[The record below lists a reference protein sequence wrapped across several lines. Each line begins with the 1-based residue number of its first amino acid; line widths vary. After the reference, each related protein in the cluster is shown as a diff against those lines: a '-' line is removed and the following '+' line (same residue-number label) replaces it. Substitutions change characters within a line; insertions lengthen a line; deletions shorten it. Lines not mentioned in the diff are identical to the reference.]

1 MQGHLCTF
9 GQAMKALQYLNKY
22 FYKYRTKLF
31 VGFLITVVARIFSL
45 FTPRLIGNSLTA
57 VEQYVKSDDASLDSI
72 QELLLFNILI
82 IIGASLVS
90 GFFTFLMRQTII
102 NVSRY
107 VEFDLK
113 NEIFWHYQKLTQRFY
128 KNNRTGDLM
137 NRISEDVGKVRMYVG
152 PAFMYSINTV
162 ALFIIVISYMIS
174 IAPALT
180 LYTILPL
187 PILSVTIYKL
197 SRIINEKSTRVQE
210 VLSKM
215 SSFAQESFSGIGV
228 IKSYN
233 LQRIMNQGFDDLASE
248 SYQKNMSLVKV
259 QAWFFPLMILL
270 IGFSN
275 LIVIYVGGNQY
286 INNEIE
292 IGVLAEFIIYV
303 NMLTWPVAVVGW
315 ITSIVQQAEASQ
327 ERINLFLKEEP
338 EIKDGPGVQKEIK
351 GALELKNVSLR
362 YPETQIQALE
372 NISLKIPTG
381 TTLGILGNIGSGKS
395 TLLDLITRLYDP
407 SEGKILLD
415 GIDLKEYTLEQLRE
429 AIGSIPQNA
438 FLFSESIEDNI
449 RFGSINASKEAIQ
462 EASKEAVVHKNI
474 IAFKEGYQ
482 TLLGERGVTLS
493 GGQIQR
499 VSIARAFIKDPKI
512 LLLDDCLSAV
522 DTDTEEEILKHLK
535 KIAQNKTT
543 LIVSH
548 RISSLKHADQIIVFE
563 NGKIVQQG
571 KHLELTGVSGYY
583 KELFEKQQADRN
595 K

>member
-1 MQGHLCTF
+1 
-9 GQAMKALQYLNKY
+9 MKALQYLNKY
-22 FYKYRTKLF
+22 FYKYRTQLLL
-31 VGFLITVVARIFSL
+31 GFLITVIARIFSL
-45 FTPRLIGNSLTA
+45 FAPRLIGNSLTA
-57 VEQYVKSDDASLDSI
+57 VEQYLQSENPDSEAI
-72 QELLLFNILI
+72 QRVLLVNILI
-82 IIGASLVS
+82 ILGTALAS

-107 VEFDLK
+107 IEFDLK

-174 IAPALT
+174 IAPTLT
-180 LYTILPL
+180 LYTLLPL

-197 SRIINEKSTRVQE
+197 SRIINEKSTLVQE

-215 SSFAQESFSGIGV
+215 SSFAQESFSGIAV

-233 LQRIMNQGFDDLASE
+233 LQDKIFSGFDDLAE
-248 SYQKNMSLVKV
+248 DSYQKNMSLVKV

-270 IGFSN
+270 IGCSN

-327 ERINLFLKEEP
+327 KRINDFLKEAP
-338 EIKDGPGVQKEIK
+338 EIFDGPGITKEITGTIEFK
-351 GALELKNVSLR
+351 GVSLT
-362 YPETQIQALE
+362 YPETQINAL
-372 NISLKIPTG
+372 NQINLKIPAG
-381 TTLGILGNIGSGKS
+381 STLGIIGNIGSGKS
-395 TLLDLITRLYDP
+395 TLLELISRLYDP
-407 SEGKILLD
+407 TSGKLTLD
-415 GIDLKEYTLEQLRE
+415 GVDLKQYKLEELRSS
-429 AIGSIPQNA
+429 IGYIPQNA
-438 FLFSESIEDNI
+438 FLFSESIENNI
-449 RFGSINASKEAIQ
+449 RFGSINASEEEII
-462 EASKEAVVHKNI
+462 EASKKATVHENI
-474 IAFKEGYQ
+474 INFNKGYK
-482 TLLGERGVTLS
+482 TILGERGVTLS

-535 KIAQNKTT
+535 AVSKNKTT

-548 RISSLKHADQIIVFE
+548 RISSLKHADQIVVFE

-571 KHLELTGVSGYY
+571 KHLDLIKIDGYY
-583 KELFEKQQADRN
+583 KELFEKQQADN
-595 K
+595 SK

>member
-1 MQGHLCTF
+1 
-9 GQAMKALQYLNKY
+9 MKALQYLNKY
-22 FYKYRTKLF
+22 FYKYRTQLLL
-31 VGFLITVVARIFSL
+31 GFLITVIARIFSL
-45 FTPRLIGNSLTA
+45 FAPRLIGNSLTA
-57 VEQYVKSDDASLDSI
+57 VEQYLQSENPDSEAI
-72 QELLLFNILI
+72 QRVLLVNILI
-82 IIGASLVS
+82 ILGTALAS

-107 VEFDLK
+107 IEFDLK

-174 IAPALT
+174 IAPTLT
-180 LYTILPL
+180 LYTLLPL

-197 SRIINEKSTRVQE
+197 SRIINEKSTLVQE

-215 SSFAQESFSGIGV
+215 SSFAQESFSGIAV

-233 LQRIMNQGFDDLASE
+233 LQDKVFSGFDDLAE
-248 SYQKNMSLVKV
+248 DSYQKNMSLVKV

-270 IGFSN
+270 IGCSN

-327 ERINLFLKEEP
+327 KRINDFLKEAP
-338 EIKDGPGVQKEIK
+338 EIFDGPGVTKEITGTIEFK
-351 GALELKNVSLR
+351 GVSLT
-362 YPETQIQALE
+362 YPETQINAL
-372 NISLKIPTG
+372 NQINLKIPAG
-381 TTLGILGNIGSGKS
+381 STLGIIGNIGSGKS
-395 TLLDLITRLYDP
+395 TLLELISRLYDP
-407 SEGKILLD
+407 TSGKLTLD
-415 GIDLKEYTLEQLRE
+415 GVDLKQYKLEELRSS
-429 AIGSIPQNA
+429 IGYIPQNA
-438 FLFSESIEDNI
+438 FLFSESIENNI
-449 RFGSINASKEAIQ
+449 RFGSINASEEEII
-462 EASKEAVVHKNI
+462 EASKKAAVHENI
-474 IAFKEGYQ
+474 INFNEGYK
-482 TLLGERGVTLS
+482 TILGERGVTLS

-535 KIAQNKTT
+535 AVSKNKTT

-548 RISSLKHADQIIVFE
+548 RISSLKHADQIVVFE

-571 KHLELTGVSGYY
+571 KHLDLIKIDGYY
-583 KELFEKQQADRN
+583 KELFEKQQADN
-595 K
+595 SK

>member
-1 MQGHLCTF
+1 MN
-9 GQAMKALQYLNKY
+9 ALKYLNKY

-31 VGFLITVVARIFSL
+31 LGFLITIIARIFSL
-45 FTPRLIGNSLTA
+45 FAPRLIGNSLTA
-57 VEQYVKSDDASLDSI
+57 VEKYLQSENNDFEKI
-72 QELLLFNILI
+72 QHILMVNILI
-82 IIGASLVS
+82 IIGATLIS

-102 NVSRY
+102 NVSRFI
-107 VEFDLK
+107 EFDLK

-137 NRISEDVGKVRMYVG
+137 SRISEDVSKVRMYVG
-152 PAFMYSINTV
+152 PAFMYSINTIS
-162 ALFIIVISYMIS
+162 LFIIVISYMIS
-174 IAPALT
+174 IAPILT

-187 PILSVTIYKL
+187 PILSFTIYKL
-197 SRIINEKSTRVQE
+197 SRIINEKSTLVQE

-215 SSFAQESFSGIGV
+215 SSSAQESFSGIAV

-233 LQRIMNQGFDDLASE
+233 LQSKISNKFNDLAIE

-270 IGFSN
+270 IGCSN
-275 LIVIYVGGNQY
+275 LIVIYIGGNQY

-327 ERINLFLKEEP
+327 KRINSFLKEQP
-338 EIKDGPGVQKEIK
+338 EIIDGKGVDKFIK
-351 GALELKNVSLR
+351 GEIELNNVSLL
-362 YPETQIQALE
+362 YPETQIEALKGV
-372 NISLKIPTG
+372 SLKISKGSTV
-381 TTLGILGNIGSGKS
+381 GIIGNIGSGKS
-395 TLLDLITRLYDP
+395 SILDIISRLYDP
-407 SEGKILLD
+407 SEGSIKLD
-415 GIDLKEYTLEQLRE
+415 GVDMKEYTLDQIRE
-429 AIGSIPQNA
+429 NIGYIPQNA

-449 RFGSINASKEAIQ
+449 RFGAQKIELKDIK
-462 EASKEAVVHKNI
+462 EASKKAAVHQNI
-474 IAFKEGYQ
+474 ISFKDSYD

-499 VSIARAFIKDPKI
+499 ISIARALIKNSKI

-522 DTDTEEEILKHLK
+522 DTDTEEEILKNLK
-535 KIAQNKTT
+535 NVSTKKTT
-543 LIVSH
+543 VIVSH
-548 RISSLKHADQIIVFE
+548 RISSLKHADKIIVLE
-563 NGKIVQQG
+563 NGKIIQQG
-571 KHLELTGVSGYY
+571 KHSDLIESKGYY
-583 KELFEKQQADRN
+583 KELFEKQQTERV

>member
-1 MQGHLCTF
+1 MITF
-9 GQAMKALQYLNKY
+9 ESLMNALKYLNKY

-31 VGFLITVVARIFSL
+31 LGFLITIIARIFSL
-45 FTPRLIGNSLTA
+45 FAPRLIGNSLTA
-57 VEQYVKSDDASLDSI
+57 VEKYLQSENHDFEKI
-72 QELLLFNILI
+72 QHILMVNILI
-82 IIGASLVS
+82 IIGATLIS

-102 NVSRY
+102 NVSRFI
-107 VEFDLK
+107 EFDLK

-137 NRISEDVGKVRMYVG
+137 SRISEDVSKVRMYVG
-152 PAFMYSINTV
+152 PAFMYSINTIS
-162 ALFIIVISYMIS
+162 LFIIVISYMIS
-174 IAPALT
+174 IAPILT

-187 PILSVTIYKL
+187 PILSFTIYKL
-197 SRIINEKSTRVQE
+197 SRIINEKSTLVQE

-215 SSFAQESFSGIGV
+215 SSSAQESFSGIAV

-233 LQRIMNQGFDDLASE
+233 LHSKIYNKFNDLAIE

-270 IGFSN
+270 IGCSN
-275 LIVIYVGGNQY
+275 LIVIYIGGNQY

-327 ERINLFLKEEP
+327 KRINSFLKEQP
-338 EIKDGPGVQKEIK
+338 EIIDGKGVDKFIK
-351 GALELKNVSLR
+351 GEIELNNVSLL
-362 YPETQIQALE
+362 YPETQIVALKGV
-372 NISLKIPTG
+372 SLKISEGSTV
-381 TTLGILGNIGSGKS
+381 GIIGNIGSGKS
-395 TLLDLITRLYDP
+395 SILDIISRLYDP
-407 SEGKILLD
+407 SEGSIKLD
-415 GIDLKEYTLEQLRE
+415 GVDMKEYTLDQIRE
-429 AIGSIPQNA
+429 NIGYIPQNA

-449 RFGSINASKEAIQ
+449 RFGAQKIELKDIK
-462 EASKEAVVHKNI
+462 EASKKAAVHRNI
-474 IAFKEGYQ
+474 ISFKDSYD

-499 VSIARAFIKDPKI
+499 ISIARALIKNSKI

-522 DTDTEEEILKHLK
+522 DTDTEEEILKNLK
-535 KIAQNKTT
+535 NISTKKTT
-543 LIVSH
+543 VIVSH
-548 RISSLKHADQIIVFE
+548 RISSLKHADKIIVLE
-563 NGKIVQQG
+563 NGKIIQQG
-571 KHLELTGVSGYY
+571 KHSDLIESKGYY
-583 KELFEKQQADRN
+583 KELFEKQQTERV

>member
-1 MQGHLCTF
+1 MN
-9 GQAMKALQYLNKY
+9 ALKYLNKY

-31 VGFLITVVARIFSL
+31 LGFLITIIARIFSL
-45 FTPRLIGNSLTA
+45 FAPRLIGNSLTA
-57 VEQYVKSDDASLDSI
+57 VEKYLQSENNDFEKI
-72 QELLLFNILI
+72 QHILMVNILI
-82 IIGASLVS
+82 IIGATLIS

-102 NVSRY
+102 NVSRFI
-107 VEFDLK
+107 EFDLK

-137 NRISEDVGKVRMYVG
+137 SRISEDVSKVRMYVG
-152 PAFMYSINTV
+152 PAFMYSINTIS
-162 ALFIIVISYMIS
+162 LFIIVISYMIS
-174 IAPALT
+174 IAPILT

-187 PILSVTIYKL
+187 PILSFTIYKL
-197 SRIINEKSTRVQE
+197 SRIINEKSTLVQE

-215 SSFAQESFSGIGV
+215 SSSAQESFSGIAV

-233 LQRIMNQGFDDLASE
+233 LQSKIYNKFNDLAIE

-270 IGFSN
+270 IGCSN
-275 LIVIYVGGNQY
+275 LIVIYIGGNQY

-327 ERINLFLKEEP
+327 KRINSFLKEQP
-338 EIKDGPGVQKEIK
+338 EIIDGKGVDKFIK
-351 GALELKNVSLR
+351 GEIELNNVSLL
-362 YPETQIQALE
+362 YPETQIEALKGV
-372 NISLKIPTG
+372 SLKISEGSTVG
-381 TTLGILGNIGSGKS
+381 VIGNIGSGKS
-395 TLLDLITRLYDP
+395 SILDIISRLYDP
-407 SEGKILLD
+407 SEGSIKLD
-415 GIDLKEYTLEQLRE
+415 GVDMKEYTLDQIRE
-429 AIGSIPQNA
+429 NIGYIPQNA

-449 RFGSINASKEAIQ
+449 RFGAQKIELKDIK
-462 EASKEAVVHKNI
+462 EASKKAAVHQNI
-474 IAFKEGYQ
+474 ISFKDSYD

-499 VSIARAFIKDPKI
+499 ISIARALIKNSKI

-522 DTDTEEEILKHLK
+522 DTDTEEEILKNLK
-535 KIAQNKTT
+535 NVSTKKTT
-543 LIVSH
+543 VIVSH
-548 RISSLKHADQIIVFE
+548 RISSLKHADKIIVLE
-563 NGKIVQQG
+563 NGKIIQQG
-571 KHLELTGVSGYY
+571 KHSDLIKSKGYY
-583 KELFEKQQADRN
+583 KELFEKQQTERV

>member
-1 MQGHLCTF
+1 
-9 GQAMKALQYLNKY
+9 MKALKHLNKY
-22 FYKYRTKLF
+22 FYKYRIKLF
-31 VGFLITVVARIFSL
+31 LGFLITIIARIFSL
-45 FTPRLIGNSLTA
+45 FAPRLIGDSLTA
-57 VEQYVKSDDASLDSI
+57 VEKYLKSESLDFEKI
-72 QELLLFNILI
+72 QQILMVNIII
-82 IIGASLVS
+82 IIGATLIS

-102 NVSRY
+102 NVSRLI
-107 VEFDLK
+107 EFDLK

-128 KNNRTGDLM
+128 KNNKTGDLM
-137 NRISEDVGKVRMYVG
+137 NRISEDVSKVRMYVG

-162 ALFIIVISYMIS
+162 SLFIIVILYMIS
-174 IAPALT
+174 IAPTLT

-187 PILSVTIYKL
+187 PILSFTIYKL
-197 SRIINEKSTRVQE
+197 SRIINVKSALVQE
-210 VLSKM
+210 VLSSM
-215 SSFAQESFSGIGV
+215 SSSAQESFSGIAV

-233 LQRIMNQGFDDLASE
+233 LQGIISRGFDDLATD

-270 IGFSN
+270 IGCSN

-286 INNEIE
+286 INGEIE

-327 ERINLFLKEEP
+327 ERINKFLKEQP
-338 EIKDGPGVQKEIK
+338 EISNGKDTFKSIIGEI
-351 GALELKNVSLR
+351 ELKNVSLF
-362 YPETQIQALE
+362 YPETQIKAL
-372 NISLKIPTG
+372 NDISIKISPG
-381 TTLGILGNIGSGKS
+381 TTVGIIGNIGSGKS
-395 TLLDLITRLYDP
+395 SILDLICRLYDP
-407 SEGKILLD
+407 SEGSITLD
-415 GIDLKEYTLEQLRE
+415 GIDLKEYTLDQIRE
-429 AIGSIPQNA
+429 SIGYVPQNA
-438 FLFSESIEDNI
+438 FLFSESIENNI
-449 RFGSINASKEAIQ
+449 RFGSQKVDLERIKDVSK
-462 EASKEAVVHKNI
+462 KAVVHDNI
-474 IAFKEGYQ
+474 ISFANGYE

-499 VSIARAFIKDPKI
+499 ISIARALIKDSKI

-535 KIAQNKTT
+535 KVSENKTT

-548 RISSLKHADQIIVFE
+548 RISSLKNANKIIVVE

-571 KHLELTGVSGYY
+571 EHSYLIGVEGYY
-583 KELFEKQQADRN
+583 KELFEKQQTDRA

>member
-57 VEQYVKSDDASLDSI
+57 VEQYVKSDDVSLDSI

-152 PAFMYSINTV
+152 PAFMYSTNTV

>member
-57 VEQYVKSDDASLDSI
+57 VEQYVKSDDVSLDSI

-233 LQRIMNQGFDDLASE
+233 LQRIVNQGFDDLASE

-338 EIKDGPGVQKEIK
+338 EIKDGSGVQKEIK

-571 KHLELTGVSGYY
+571 KHLDLTGVSGYY

>member
-1 MQGHLCTF
+1 
-9 GQAMKALQYLNKY
+9 MKALQYLNKY
-22 FYKYRTKLF
+22 FYKYRTQLLL
-31 VGFLITVVARIFSL
+31 GFLITVIARIFSL
-45 FTPRLIGNSLTA
+45 FAPRLIGNSLTA
-57 VEQYVKSDDASLDSI
+57 VEQYLQSENPDSEAI
-72 QELLLFNILI
+72 QRVLLVNILI
-82 IIGASLVS
+82 ILGTALAS

-107 VEFDLK
+107 IEFDLK

-152 PAFMYSINTV
+152 PAFMYSINTI

-174 IAPALT
+174 IAPTLT
-180 LYTILPL
+180 LYTLLPL
-187 PILSVTIYKL
+187 PILSFTIYKL
-197 SRIINEKSTRVQE
+197 SRIINEKSTLVQE

-215 SSFAQESFSGIGV
+215 SSFAQESFSGIAV

-233 LQRIMNQGFDDLASE
+233 LQNKIFSGFDDLAE
-248 SYQKNMSLVKV
+248 DSYQKNMSLVKV

-270 IGFSN
+270 IGCSN

-327 ERINLFLKEEP
+327 KRINDFLKEAP
-338 EIKDGPGVQKEIK
+338 EIFDGPGVTKEIT
-351 GALELKNVSLR
+351 GTIEFEGVSLT
-362 YPETQIQALE
+362 YPETQINAL
-372 NISLKIPTG
+372 NQINLKIPAG
-381 TTLGILGNIGSGKS
+381 STLGIIGNIGSGKS
-395 TLLDLITRLYDP
+395 TLLELISRLYDP
-407 SEGKILLD
+407 TSGKLTLD
-415 GIDLKEYTLEQLRE
+415 GVDLKQYKLEELRSS
-429 AIGSIPQNA
+429 IGYIPQNA
-438 FLFSESIEDNI
+438 FLFSESIENNI
-449 RFGSINASKEAIQ
+449 RFGSINASEEEII
-462 EASKEAVVHKNI
+462 EASKKAAVHENI
-474 IAFKEGYQ
+474 VNFNEGYK
-482 TLLGERGVTLS
+482 TILGERGVTLS

-535 KIAQNKTT
+535 AVSKNKTT

-548 RISSLKHADQIIVFE
+548 RISSLKHADQIVVFE

-571 KHLELTGVSGYY
+571 KHLDLIKIDGYY
-583 KELFEKQQADRN
+583 KELFEKQQADN
-595 K
+595 SK

>member
-1 MQGHLCTF
+1 
-9 GQAMKALQYLNKY
+9 MKALKHLNKY
-22 FYKYRTKLF
+22 FYKYRIKLF
-31 VGFLITVVARIFSL
+31 LGFLITIIARIFSL
-45 FTPRLIGNSLTA
+45 FAPRLIGDSLTA
-57 VEQYVKSDDASLDSI
+57 VEKYLKSESLDFEKI
-72 QELLLFNILI
+72 QQILMVNIII
-82 IIGASLVS
+82 IIGATLIS

-102 NVSRY
+102 NVSRLI
-107 VEFDLK
+107 EFDLK

-128 KNNRTGDLM
+128 KNNKTGDLM
-137 NRISEDVGKVRMYVG
+137 NRISEDVSKVRMYVG

-162 ALFIIVISYMIS
+162 SLFIIVILYMIS
-174 IAPALT
+174 IAPTLT

-187 PILSVTIYKL
+187 PILSFTIYKL
-197 SRIINEKSTRVQE
+197 SRIINVKSALVQE
-210 VLSKM
+210 VLSNM
-215 SSFAQESFSGIGV
+215 SSSAQESFSGIAV

-233 LQRIMNQGFDDLASE
+233 LQGIISKGFDDLALD
-248 SYQKNMSLVKV
+248 SYQKNMSLIRV

-286 INNEIE
+286 INGEIE

-327 ERINLFLKEEP
+327 ERINKFLKEQP
-338 EIKDGPGVQKEIK
+338 EISNGKGTFKSISGEI
-351 GALELKNVSLR
+351 ELKNVSLF
-362 YPETQIQALE
+362 YPETQIKAL
-372 NISLKIPTG
+372 NDVSIKISPG
-381 TTLGILGNIGSGKS
+381 TTVGIIGNIGSGKS
-395 TLLDLITRLYDP
+395 SILDLICRLYDP
-407 SEGKILLD
+407 SEGSITLD
-415 GIDLKEYTLEQLRE
+415 GIDLKEYTLDQIRE
-429 AIGSIPQNA
+429 SIGYVPQNA
-438 FLFSESIEDNI
+438 FLFSESIENNI
-449 RFGSINASKEAIQ
+449 RFGSQKGDLERIKDVSK
-462 EASKEAVVHKNI
+462 KAVVHDNI
-474 IAFKEGYQ
+474 IGFANGYE

-499 VSIARAFIKDPKI
+499 ISIARALIKDSKI

-535 KIAQNKTT
+535 KVSENKTT

-548 RISSLKHADQIIVFE
+548 RISSLKNANKIIVIE

-571 KHLELTGVSGYY
+571 EHSYLIGVEGYY
-583 KELFEKQQADRN
+583 KELFEKQQTDRA

>member
-22 FYKYRTKLF
+22 FYKYRNKLF

-45 FTPRLIGNSLTA
+45 FTPRLIGDSLTA
-57 VEQYVKSDDASLDSI
+57 VEQYVKSYDVSLDSI

-210 VLSKM
+210 VFSKM

-338 EIKDGPGVQKEIK
+338 EIKDGSGVQKEIK

-449 RFGSINASKEAIQ
+449 RFGSINASREAIQ

>member
-1 MQGHLCTF
+1 MN
-9 GQAMKALQYLNKY
+9 ALKYLNKY

-31 VGFLITVVARIFSL
+31 LGFLITIIARIFSL
-45 FTPRLIGNSLTA
+45 FAPRLIGNSLTA
-57 VEQYVKSDDASLDSI
+57 VEKYLQSENNDFEKI
-72 QELLLFNILI
+72 QHILMVNILI
-82 IIGASLVS
+82 IIGATLIS

-102 NVSRY
+102 NVSRFI
-107 VEFDLK
+107 EFDLK

-137 NRISEDVGKVRMYVG
+137 SRISEDVSKVRMYVG
-152 PAFMYSINTV
+152 PAFMYSINTIS
-162 ALFIIVISYMIS
+162 LFIIVISYMIS
-174 IAPALT
+174 IAPILT

-187 PILSVTIYKL
+187 PILSFTIYKL
-197 SRIINEKSTRVQE
+197 SRIINEKSTLVQE

-215 SSFAQESFSGIGV
+215 SSSAQESFSGIAV

-233 LQRIMNQGFDDLASE
+233 LQSKIYNKFNDLAIE

-270 IGFSN
+270 IGCSN
-275 LIVIYVGGNQY
+275 LIVIYIGGNQY

-327 ERINLFLKEEP
+327 KRINSFLKEQP
-338 EIKDGPGVQKEIK
+338 EIIDGKGVDKFIK
-351 GALELKNVSLR
+351 GEIELNNVSLL
-362 YPETQIQALE
+362 YPETQIEALKGV
-372 NISLKIPTG
+372 SLKISEGSTVG
-381 TTLGILGNIGSGKS
+381 VIGNIGSGKS
-395 TLLDLITRLYDP
+395 SILDIISRLYDP
-407 SEGKILLD
+407 SEGSIKLD
-415 GIDLKEYTLEQLRE
+415 GVDMKEYTLDQIRE
-429 AIGSIPQNA
+429 NIGYIPQNA

-449 RFGSINASKEAIQ
+449 RFGAQKIELKDIK
-462 EASKEAVVHKNI
+462 EASKKAAVHQNI
-474 IAFKEGYQ
+474 ISFKDSYD

-499 VSIARAFIKDPKI
+499 ISIARALIKNSKI

-522 DTDTEEEILKHLK
+522 DTDTEEEILKNLK
-535 KIAQNKTT
+535 NVSTKKTT
-543 LIVSH
+543 VIVSH
-548 RISSLKHADQIIVFE
+548 RISSLKHADKIIVLE
-563 NGKIVQQG
+563 NGKIIQQG
-571 KHLELTGVSGYY
+571 KHSDLIESKGYY
-583 KELFEKQQADRN
+583 KELFEKQQTERV

>member
-1 MQGHLCTF
+1 MITF
-9 GQAMKALQYLNKY
+9 ESLMNALKYLNKY

-31 VGFLITVVARIFSL
+31 LGFLITIIARIFSL
-45 FTPRLIGNSLTA
+45 FAPRLIGNSLTA
-57 VEQYVKSDDASLDSI
+57 VEKYLQSENNDFEKI
-72 QELLLFNILI
+72 QHILMVNILI
-82 IIGASLVS
+82 IIGATLIS

-102 NVSRY
+102 NVSRFI
-107 VEFDLK
+107 EFDLK

-137 NRISEDVGKVRMYVG
+137 SRISEDVSKVRMYVG
-152 PAFMYSINTV
+152 PAFMYSINTIS
-162 ALFIIVISYMIS
+162 LFIIVISYMIS
-174 IAPALT
+174 IAPILT

-187 PILSVTIYKL
+187 PILSFTIYKL
-197 SRIINEKSTRVQE
+197 SRIINEKSTLVQE

-215 SSFAQESFSGIGV
+215 SSSAQESFSGIAV

-233 LQRIMNQGFDDLASE
+233 LQSKIYNKFNDLAIE

-270 IGFSN
+270 IGCSN
-275 LIVIYVGGNQY
+275 LIVIYIGGNQY

-327 ERINLFLKEEP
+327 KRINSFLKEQP
-338 EIKDGPGVQKEIK
+338 EIIDGKGVDKFIK
-351 GALELKNVSLR
+351 GEIELNNVSLL
-362 YPETQIQALE
+362 YPETQIEALKGV
-372 NISLKIPTG
+372 SLKISEGSTV
-381 TTLGILGNIGSGKS
+381 GIIGNIGSGKS
-395 TLLDLITRLYDP
+395 SILDIISRLYDP
-407 SEGKILLD
+407 SEGSIKLD
-415 GIDLKEYTLEQLRE
+415 GVDMKEYTLDQIRE
-429 AIGSIPQNA
+429 NIGYIPQNA

-449 RFGSINASKEAIQ
+449 RFGAQKIELKDIK
-462 EASKEAVVHKNI
+462 EASKKAAVHQNI
-474 IAFKEGYQ
+474 ISFKDSYD

-499 VSIARAFIKDPKI
+499 ISIARALIKNSKI

-522 DTDTEEEILKHLK
+522 DTDTEEEILKNLK
-535 KIAQNKTT
+535 NVSTKKTT
-543 LIVSH
+543 VIVSH
-548 RISSLKHADQIIVFE
+548 RISSLKHADKIIVLE
-563 NGKIVQQG
+563 NGKIIQQG
-571 KHLELTGVSGYY
+571 KHSELIESEGYY
-583 KELFEKQQADRN
+583 KELFEKQQTERV